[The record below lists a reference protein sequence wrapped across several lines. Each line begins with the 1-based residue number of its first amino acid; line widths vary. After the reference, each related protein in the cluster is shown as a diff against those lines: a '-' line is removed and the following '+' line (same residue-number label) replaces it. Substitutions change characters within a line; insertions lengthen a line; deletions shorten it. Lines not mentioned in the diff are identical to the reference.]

1 MILQASQTIIEF
13 NGGDVAIGVRKDG
26 IVGFQ
31 NIEKQK
37 NETDVKNSDNIFPVI
52 FEFKNVQSIDVVIKQ
67 LQRAKEI
74 LQKAEE
80 MENI

>member
-13 NGGDVAIGVRKDG
+13 NGGDVAVGVRKDG

-37 NETDVKNSDNIFPVI
+37 NGTDVKKSDNIFPVI

-74 LQKAEE
+74 LQKAEK